1 MQTKKITLSAV
12 LTALALVLGLL
23 ERYIPLPI
31 PGMKLG
37 LANIVTLFALY
48 TLGLPYA
55 AGILFLR
62 CILGS
67 IYSGSIT
74 ALLYS
79 VSGGILSLAV
89 MALARKSSRLS
100 IYGVSALG
108 SAAHSIGQILA
119 AAAVLSSSLIFS
131 YLPVMLIVSAGTGM
145 LVAAAASAVL
155 RILSPNDA

>member
-131 YLPVMLIVSAGTGM
+131 YLPRDVGAQ
-145 LVAAAASAVL
+145 AH
-155 RILSPNDA
+155 R